1 MCPDITHGKGPDAF
15 DIVSYNVGFRPA
27 RRGGIR
33 IEKEIKRTCTILF
46 TNYLPINI
54 SIDRSNGQKVTVCH
68 NYGHGS
74 HGKNIASVRNMN

>member
-33 IEKEIKRTCTILF
+33 IEKEIKRTCTILSI
-46 TNYLPINI
+46 NYA
-54 SIDRSNGQKVTVCH
+54 H
-68 NYGHGS
+68 
-74 HGKNIASVRNMN
+74 